1 MRVQHFRHVEFENL
15 GSIESTLKSA
25 GHSISTTRMYA
36 NDPLPSVDDFDW
48 LIVMGGP
55 MGANDDAI
63 FPWMGP
69 EKKLIRHTIEA
80 GKRVLGVCLGSQLI
94 AAALG
99 ARVYKNPQRE
109 IGWFEIQRAL
119 DVDQHPFGALF
130 PPKTEVFHWHGDTF
144 DLPKGAIRLASSAG
158 CLNQAYAIS
167 NHVVA
172 LQFHLEMQPHLAKEL
187 TIHCADELGDAP
199 YVQTPERIMAD
210 PSHFER
216 INKIMAS
223 LLKTLA
229 DAKIG

>member
-1 MRVQHFRHVEFENL
+1 MRVHHFRHVEFENL

-25 GHSISTTRMYA
+25 GHSIATTRMYA
-36 NDPLPSVDDFDW
+36 NDPLPSIDDFDW

-69 EKKLIRHTIEA
+69 EKKLIRHAIEA

-109 IGWFEIQRAL
+109 IGWFEIQRAP
-119 DVDQHPFGALF
+119 DVDQDPFGALF
-130 PPKTEVFHWHGDTF
+130 PPKAEVFHWHGDTF

-167 NHVVA
+167 NHVLA

-199 YVQTPERIMAD
+199 YVQTPDRIMAD

-229 DAKIG
+229 DAKIE

>member
-15 GSIESTLKSA
+15 GSIEAWLKSA
-25 GHSISTTRMYA
+25 GHTLTTTRMYA

-55 MGANDDAI
+55 MSANDDAI
-63 FPWMGP
+63 FPWMAP
-69 EKKLIRHTIEA
+69 EKQLIRHAIEA
-80 GKRVLGVCLGSQLI
+80 GKRVMGVCLGSQLI

-99 ARVYKNPQRE
+99 SRVYPNAQRE
-109 IGWFEIQRAL
+109 IGWFEIRRAAEAN
-119 DVDQHPFGALF
+119 QHPFGVLF
-130 PPKTEVFHWHGDTF
+130 PAKTDVFHWHGDTF
-144 DLPKGAIRLASSAG
+144 DLPTGATRLASSDG
-158 CLNQAYAIS
+158 CQNQAYAIS

-187 TIHCADELGDAP
+187 TIHCANELGPAP

-216 INKIMAS
+216 INQIMAS
-223 LLKTLA
+223 ILKTLQ
-229 DAKIG
+229 DGKVS